1 VDLATLGAF
10 CALGS
15 AVAWAFTS
23 LLVRSLSS
31 HFGTVAINATRTTL
45 CAILVAA
52 WMAIVDDFRGL
63 ASVSG
68 PHLLLLLVSI
78 VTAIAIGDTIFFEST
93 RMLGV
98 GRAMTLSMSYPV
110 VAAVLAALLL
120 NERITARVAVGGL
133 LTLTGLALVV
143 ATRVETIETSRRWL
157 GVVAACGA
165 AVAWGVSVVA
175 LRIPLEEIDAL
186 TAQLVR
192 LPLAAALLWALPWSW
207 PDLPALTRA
216 RPAVA
221 VRLGVLSVLTAAS
234 SVLYVLSIK
243 HAGVAVATV
252 LSSTAPLFAV
262 PLGVVFFGE
271 RMPPIA
277 LVGAAVAVA
286 GVVVLKL

>member
-1 VDLATLGAF
+1 MDLATLGAL

-15 AVAWAFTS
+15 AVAWALTS
-23 LLVRSLSS
+23 LVVRSLST
-31 HFGTVAINATRTTL
+31 HFGTITINAARTTL
-45 CAILVAA
+45 CAILLAAWVAA
-52 WMAIVDDFRGL
+52 VDDFRGL
-63 ASVSG
+63 MSVSG
-68 PHLLLLLVSI
+68 QSLLLLLVSI

-93 RMLGV
+93 RMLGL
-98 GRAMTLSMSYPV
+98 GRAMTVSMSYPV

-120 NERITARVAVGGL
+120 GERITARIAVGGL
-133 LTLTGLALVV
+133 LTLSGLALVV
-143 ATRVETIETSRRWL
+143 AARGDAGGAPQPGR
-157 GVVAACGA
+157 GVLAACA
-165 AVAWGVSVVA
+165 AALAWGVSVVA

-207 PDLPALTRA
+207 RDVPALARA
-216 RPAVA
+216 GTAVA
-221 VRLGVLSVLTAAS
+221 VRLGALSVLTAVS

-271 RMPPIA
+271 RLPPIA
-277 LVGAAVAVA
+277 LLGAALAVL
-286 GVVVLKL
+286 GVVVLKI

>member
-1 VDLATLGAF
+1 MDLATLGAL

-15 AVAWAFTS
+15 AVAWALTS
-23 LLVRSLSS
+23 LVVRSLAS
-31 HFGTVAINATRTTL
+31 HFGTVAINAARTTL
-45 CAILVAA
+45 CAILITG
-52 WMAIVDDFRGL
+52 WMAAVDGFNGL

-68 PHLLLLLVSI
+68 RSFILLLVSI
-78 VTAIAIGDTIFFEST
+78 VMAIAIGDTIFFEST
-93 RMLGV
+93 RMLGL

-120 NERITARVAVGGL
+120 DERITARIAIGGL
-133 LTLTGLALVV
+133 LTLGGLALVV
-143 ATRVETIETSRRWL
+143 AARTDAAEAPQPRL
-157 GVVAACGA
+157 GILAACGA
-165 AVAWGVSVVA
+165 ALAWGVSVVA

-207 PDLPALTRA
+207 RDAPALARA
-216 RPAVA
+216 GTAVA
-221 VRLGVLSVLTAAS
+221 VRLGVLSLLTAAS
-234 SVLYVLSIK
+234 SVMYVLSIK

-262 PLGVVFFGE
+262 PLGVMFFGE
-271 RMPPIA
+271 RLPPVA
-277 LVGAAVAVA
+277 LVGAAVAVV

>member
-1 VDLATLGAF
+1 MDLATLGAF

-15 AVAWAFTS
+15 AVAWALTS
-23 LLVRSLSS
+23 LLVRSLSL

-45 CAILVAA
+45 CAILIAA
-52 WMAIVDDFRGL
+52 WMAVVDDFHGL
-63 ASVSG
+63 GSVSG
-68 PHLLLLLVSI
+68 RNFLLLLVSI
-78 VTAIAIGDTIFFEST
+78 VTAVAIGDTVFFEST

-98 GRAMTLSMSYPV
+98 GRAMTLSMSHPV

-120 NERITARVAVGGL
+120 DERITARVAIGGL
-133 LTLTGLALVV
+133 LTLSGLALVV
-143 ATRVETIETSRRWL
+143 GTRAETTEAPRPWR
-157 GVVAACGA
+157 GVLAACGA

-207 PDLPALTRA
+207 RDVPALARA
-216 RPAVA
+216 GPAVT

-234 SVLYVLSIK
+234 SVMYVLSIK

-262 PLGVVFFGE
+262 PLGIAFFGE
-271 RMPPIA
+271 RLPPVA

>member
-1 VDLATLGAF
+1 
-10 CALGS
+10 
-15 AVAWAFTS
+15 
-23 LLVRSLSS
+23 
-31 HFGTVAINATRTTL
+31 
-45 CAILVAA
+45 
-52 WMAIVDDFRGL
+52 MAIADDFHGL

-68 PHLLLLLVSI
+68 PNLLLLLVSI

-120 NERITARVAVGGL
+120 DERITARVAIGGL
-133 LTLTGLALVV
+133 LTLSGLALVV
-143 ATRVETIETSRRWL
+143 ATRAETAEARRPWR
-157 GVVAACGA
+157 GVLAACGA
-165 AVAWGVSVVA
+165 AVAWGVCVVA
-175 LRIPLEEIDAL
+175 LRIPLDEMDAL

-192 LPLAAALLWALPWSW
+192 LPLAALLLWALPWSW
-207 PDLPALTRA
+207 RDVPALVRA
-216 RPAVA
+216 GPAIA

-234 SVLYVLSIK
+234 SIMYVLSIK

-262 PLGVVFFGE
+262 PLGVMFFGE
-271 RMPPIA
+271 RLPPVA

>member
-15 AVAWAFTS
+15 AVAWALTS

-52 WMAIVDDFRGL
+52 WMAVVDDFHGL
-63 ASVSG
+63 AAVSARN
-68 PHLLLLLVSI
+68 LLLLFVSI
-78 VTAIAIGDTIFFEST
+78 VTAIAIGDTVFFEST
-93 RMLGV
+93 RLLGV

-120 NERITARVAVGGL
+120 DERITTRVAVGGL
-133 LTLTGLALVV
+133 LTLSGLAVVV
-143 ATRVETIETSRRWL
+143 ATRAETTEAPRRWR
-157 GVVAACGA
+157 GVLAACGA

-207 PDLPALTRA
+207 RDVPALARA

-221 VRLGVLSVLTAAS
+221 VRFGVLSVLTAAS
-234 SVLYVLSIK
+234 SILYVLSIK

-271 RMPPIA
+271 RLPPAA

>member
-1 VDLATLGAF
+1 MDLATLGAF

-15 AVAWAFTS
+15 AVAWALTS

-45 CAILVAA
+45 CAVLIAA
-52 WMAIVDDFRGL
+52 WIGAFDDFRGL
-63 ASVSG
+63 AAVSG
-68 PHLLLLLVSI
+68 ANLLLLLVSI
-78 VTAIAIGDTIFFEST
+78 VTAIAIGDTVFFEST
-93 RMLGV
+93 RLLGV

-110 VAAVLAALLL
+110 VAAVLAAVLLD
-120 NERITARVAVGGL
+120 ERITVRIAVGGL
-133 LTLTGLALVV
+133 LTLSGLALVV
-143 ATRVETIETSRRWL
+143 ATRAETTEAPRPWR
-157 GVVAACGA
+157 GVLAACAA

-175 LRIPLEEIDAL
+175 LRIPLEEMDAL

-192 LPLAAALLWALPWSW
+192 LPLAAALLWALPWAW
-207 PDLPALTRA
+207 RDVPALARA
-216 RPAVA
+216 STAVA
-221 VRLGVLSVLTAAS
+221 VRLVVLSVLTAAS

-271 RMPPIA
+271 RLPPVA
-277 LVGAAVAVA
+277 LVGAAVAVV

>member
-1 VDLATLGAF
+1 MDLATLGAL

-15 AVAWAFTS
+15 AVAWALTS

-31 HFGTVAINATRTTL
+31 HFGTVAINAARTTL
-45 CAILVAA
+45 CALLIAA
-52 WMAIVDDFRGL
+52 WTAAVYDFAGL

-68 PHLLLLLVSI
+68 RSLLLLFVSI
-78 VTAIAIGDTIFFEST
+78 ITAIAIGDTIFFEST

-120 NERITARVAVGGL
+120 DERITLRIATGGL
-133 LTLTGLALVV
+133 LTLGGLALVV
-143 ATRVETIETSRRWL
+143 ATRAEASDGPRSWR
-157 GVVAACGA
+157 GVLAACGA

-175 LRIPLEEIDAL
+175 LRIPLQEMDAL

-192 LPLAAALLWALPWSW
+192 LPLASALLWALPWSW
-207 PDLPALTRA
+207 RDVPALARA
-216 RPAVA
+216 RGAIA
-221 VRLGVLSVLTAAS
+221 VRFGVLSVLTAAS

-271 RMPPIA
+271 RLPPIA
-277 LVGAAVAVA
+277 VVGAAVAVL

>member
-1 VDLATLGAF
+1 VDLATLGAL

-15 AVAWAFTS
+15 AVAWALTS

-31 HFGTVAINATRTTL
+31 HFGTVAINAARTTL
-45 CAILVAA
+45 CALLIAA
-52 WMAIVDDFRGL
+52 WTAAVYDFAGL
-63 ASVSG
+63 ASVSARS
-68 PHLLLLLVSI
+68 LLLLFVSI
-78 VTAIAIGDTIFFEST
+78 ITAIAIGDTIFFEST
-93 RMLGV
+93 RLLGV

-120 NERITARVAVGGL
+120 DERITLRIAIGGL
-133 LTLTGLALVV
+133 LTLGGLTLVV
-143 ATRVETIETSRRWL
+143 GTRAEASDGSRSWR
-157 GVVAACGA
+157 GVLAACGA

-175 LRIPLEEIDAL
+175 LRIPLQEMDAL

-207 PDLPALTRA
+207 RDVPALARA
-216 RPAVA
+216 RGTVA
-221 VRLGVLSVLTAAS
+221 VRFGVLSVLTAAS

-271 RMPPIA
+271 RLPPIA
-277 LVGAAVAVA
+277 VVGAAVAVL

>member
-1 VDLATLGAF
+1 MDLATLGAL

-15 AVAWAFTS
+15 AVAWALTS

-31 HFGTVAINATRTTL
+31 QFGTVAINAARTTL
-45 CAILVAA
+45 CTVLIAA
-52 WMAIVDDFRGL
+52 WTAAVSDFDGL

-68 PHLLLLLVSI
+68 RSLLLLIVSI
-78 VTAIAIGDTIFFEST
+78 VTAIAIGDTVFFEST

-120 NERITARVAVGGL
+120 DERITARIAVGGL
-133 LTLTGLALVV
+133 LTLAGLALVV
-143 ATRVETIETSRRWL
+143 ANRADTADAPQSWR
-157 GVVAACGA
+157 GVLAACVA
-165 AVAWGVSVVA
+165 AVAWGVFVIA
-175 LRIPLEEIDAL
+175 LRIPLEEMDAL

-207 PDLPALTRA
+207 RDVPALLRA
-216 RPAVA
+216 PTAVA
-221 VRLGVLSVLTAAS
+221 VRLGVLGVLTGAS

-252 LSSTAPLFAV
+252 LSSTSPLFAA
-262 PLGVVFFGE
+262 PLGVVLFGE
-271 RMPPIA
+271 RLPPVA
-277 LVGAAVAVA
+277 LVGAAMTVL